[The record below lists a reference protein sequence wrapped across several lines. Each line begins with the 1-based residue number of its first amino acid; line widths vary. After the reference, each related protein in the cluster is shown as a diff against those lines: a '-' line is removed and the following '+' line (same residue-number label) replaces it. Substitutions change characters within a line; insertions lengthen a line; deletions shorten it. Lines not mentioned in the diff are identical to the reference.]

1 MAARDR
7 YRSDFECVN
16 CEEHGVICISED
28 DYPFM
33 KKLHRAVDGVDG
45 NIIAKIDGE
54 FEIKVTCKKCGEI
67 GYLFKK

>member
-7 YRSDFECVN
+7 YKREIECPKCN
-16 CEEHGVICISED
+16 EKGVLHISED

-45 NIIAKIDGE
+45 DFSAAMQGE
-54 FEIKVTCKKCGEI
+54 FDVKVTCKACGHE
-67 GYLFKK
+67 FAS